1 MRATLHASAL
11 LAALTVVAASA
22 QPALAAD
29 TTTWSPALTTGSG
42 AGVTVADGAA
52 RIDQRT
58 AFLAPAD
65 ESTRGAEGTADAV
78 PTGLLTLRSHTLATP
93 TNRVGTTVDA
103 VHSDGSYATVDV
115 RGLRASGNWSEWV
128 PADDGTAV
136 LPEPSRQVQARLV
149 LTGDPGPVVTAVSLT
164 ALTPSQAEGASAA
177 GVALT
182 YRIFA
187 TREGLTGG
195 TTANGHVITDH
206 DHFVALPS
214 RRALSPNG
222 KSDYSVRVCAPNGR
236 CAFAPV
242 WDVGPWNTK
251 DDYWNPSTTREQWA
265 DLPQGTP
272 QAQAAF
278 TGGYNGGNDQFDR
291 HVVNPAGIDLGDG
304 TFWDDLGLVNNTT
317 VTVDYLWT
325 GNVRLS
331 KVLDTG
337 PVLAS
342 PDADADV
349 VGVAASDAG
358 VPVEC
363 AAGDWLRIGVGQY
376 LPAAAVP
383 DVGKI
388 GAC

>member
-182 YRIFA
+182 YRVFA
-187 TREGLTGG
+187 TREGLSAASPRTGTG
-195 TTANGHVITDH
+195 SPRH

-222 KSDYSVRVCAPNGR
+222 SGDYSVRVCAAGGPLRDRPGLGR
-236 CAFAPV
+236 RALEHQGRLLEP
-242 WDVGPWNTK
+242 VGPA
-251 DDYWNPSTTREQWA
+251 PAVEG
-265 DLPQGTP
+265 P
-272 QAQAAF
+272 AA
-278 TGGYNGGNDQFDR
+278 GP
-291 HVVNPAGIDLGDG
+291 PAGPG
-304 TFWDDLGLVNNTT
+304 GLRERLQRRPRRLRPPGRRTRRASTSPTARSTASACANNAF

-325 GNVRLS
+325 AQVR
-331 KVLDTG
+331 G
-337 PVLAS
+337 
-342 PDADADV
+342 
-349 VGVAASDAG
+349 
-358 VPVEC
+358 
-363 AAGDWLRIGVGQY
+363 R
-376 LPAAAVP
+376 
-383 DVGKI
+383 
-388 GAC
+388 